1 MERRKSR
8 RYCLRARAFCWWKH
22 ADGEAKVTPCST
34 RDISYRGAFIVSEF
48 LLPSPGAHIEVDVYL
63 PPVGPA
69 ARSVQLHGEGTVLRV
84 SPAGTDQPGFAAE
97 VLFHTESSDVTLIL
111 GPNSIQ

>member
-1 MERRKSR
+1 MV
-8 RYCLRARAFCWWKH
+8 LLFLN
-22 ADGEAKVTPCST
+22 GETKVALCTT
-34 RDISYRGAFIVSEF
+34 RDISHCGAFIVSE

-63 PPVGPA
+63 PPVGPT

-97 VLFHTESSDVTLIL
+97 VLFHTESSDAAVIL
-111 GPNSIQ
+111 GPNRIQ